1 MIKFKL
7 QRLGGATVEID
18 EKSVIEFPAGL
29 PGFNDCRRFKLFNE
43 EGKTNVLYLQSLD
56 RAEVVFSLGDPA
68 LLNLSYEVL
77 LTDDEQ
83 KLLDSDPGDELL
95 LLVIVYK
102 DKNDE
107 NNPDIVKVNTLGPI
121 VLNVTKRR
129 GMQKVLKD
137 TDTHVAIK
145 GV

>member
-7 QRLGGATVEID
+7 QRLGGDTVEFD
-18 EKSVIEFPAGL
+18 AKSVIEFPAGL
-29 PGFNDCRRFKLFNE
+29 PGFETCKKFKLFHE
-43 EGKTNVLYLQSLD
+43 EGKTTVLFLQSLD
-56 RAEVVFSLGDPA
+56 MPEVLFSLGDPA

-77 LTDDEQ
+77 LSDDEQ
-83 KLLDSDPGDELL
+83 KMLDSAPGDELL

-107 NNPDIVKVNTLGPI
+107 TNPNIVKVNTLGPI

-129 GMQKVLKD
+129 GMQKVLKEID
-137 TDTHVAIK
+137 TQVAIR

>member
-7 QRLGGATVEID
+7 QRLGGATVEFD
-18 EKSVIEFPAGL
+18 AKSVIEFPAGL
-29 PGFNDCRRFKLFNE
+29 PGLEACKKFKLFHE
-43 EGKTNVLYLQSLD
+43 EGKATVLFMQSLD
-56 RAEVVFSLGDPA
+56 KPDVLFSLGDPA

-83 KLLDSDPGDELL
+83 KMLDSTAGDELL
-95 LLVIVYK
+95 LLVIIYK

-107 NNPDIVKVNTLGPI
+107 TNPNVVKVNTLGPI
-121 VLNVTKRR
+121 ILNVTKRR
-129 GMQKVLKD
+129 GMQKVLKEID
-137 TDTHVAIK
+137 TQVAIR

>member
-29 PGFNDCRRFKLFNE
+29 PGFKDCRRFKLFNE
-43 EGKTNVLYLQSLD
+43 EGKTNVLYMQSLD
-56 RAEVVFSLGDPA
+56 RAEVLFSLGDPA
-68 LLNLSYEVL
+68 LLNLTYEVL

-83 KLLDSDPGDELL
+83 KLLESDPGDELL

-107 NNPDIVKVNTLGPI
+107 SNPDIVKVNTLGPI
-121 VLNVTKRR
+121 ILNVTKRR

-137 TDTHVAIK
+137 IDTHVAIK
-145 GV
+145 GA